1 METKKMYDRL
11 NEKLSFVSKPLS
23 KCFMLVLNLSAII
36 AAIVAVVDYFN
47 PDPFEKLSKQLLDYQ
62 DEVASLKMV
71 EIPDSLM
78 TDEIRDIRSNQQKVL
93 ANAIMIN
100 SFSPINV
107 KDKDINVVKQEL
119 ELLELSI
126 VATKNINDILLQTL
140 VKSALLDL
148 ERGTTKMTNLS
159 NLFYPSL
166 TNRVGGDKYSAELNI
181 VIGKIKKCK
190 QNDINSIIN
199 IANEFI
205 NSDFLRDYFKNE
217 NLFVRKLFDY
227 MNVMQLCIAY
237 DIEISKSSDDFSKS
251 DKLGGS
257 NKINS
262 QIIDKNKLISK

>member
-107 KDKDINVVKQEL
+107 KDKDINVVKKERDKIIGEL
-119 ELLELSI
+119 EAKI
-126 VATKNINDILLQTL
+126 KDILPQYLINETYYL
-140 VKSALLDL
+140 AS
-148 ERGTTKMTNLS
+148 GY
-159 NLFYPSL
+159 FYV
-166 TNRVGGDKYSAELNI
+166 TIREY
-181 VIGKIKKCK
+181 VIR
-190 QNDINSIIN
+190 
-199 IANEFI
+199 A
-205 NSDFLRDYFKNE
+205 
-217 NLFVRKLFDY
+217 
-227 MNVMQLCIAY
+227 
-237 DIEISKSSDDFSKS
+237 FSK
-251 DKLGGS
+251 KG
-257 NKINS
+257 
-262 QIIDKNKLISK
+262 LIKPNNTGKRFNFNAYAWTLEK